1 MGGAFMRERVSV
13 GRVSK
18 YGENRHTK
26 VWLAQWGMNKAY
38 ANVAPLK
45 ILTDLTF
52 LKFFTK

>member
-1 MGGAFMRERVSV
+1 MGGAFMCERVSV
-13 GRVSK
+13 GWVSK